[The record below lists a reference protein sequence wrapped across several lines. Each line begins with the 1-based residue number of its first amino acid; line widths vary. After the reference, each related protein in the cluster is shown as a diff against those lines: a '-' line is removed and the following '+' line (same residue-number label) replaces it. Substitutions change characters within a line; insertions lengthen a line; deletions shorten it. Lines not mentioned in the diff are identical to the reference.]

1 MIGKMTIA
9 MYELLL
15 DISNRPSP
23 FSRYTTKELWTR
35 PHLARQM
42 LAYHLSQDTDL
53 ASRRFESIDQV
64 VAWIDAE
71 LDISRK
77 TLCDLGCGPG
87 LYTERFAS
95 IGAEVTGVDF
105 SRHSLDFAEDQGS
118 QAVTYLE
125 ADYLSDD
132 LPTGFDVVTL
142 IYTDLCA
149 LSPAQRGRLLGR
161 MRDMLN
167 PGGHLVLDVAGI
179 GSFATKEET
188 TIIEYKLMGGFWSPD
203 DYVGIQRTFLYQSEL
218 LSLDRYVIV
227 EPRETWQIFNWTQHF
242 TPEDVE
248 AELHNAGFH
257 IDEMAGNLSG
267 SPLGPDSDLIGIVAS
282 IGNKHD

>member
-1 MIGKMTIA
+1 MTIA
-9 MYELLL
+9 MYELLF
-15 DISNRPSP
+15 DISKRPPP
-23 FSRYTTKELWTR
+23 FSRYTAKELWTR
-35 PHLARQM
+35 PHLAQQM

-53 ASRRFESIDQV
+53 ASRRFESIDRV

-71 LDISRK
+71 LDLSQK

-95 IGAEVTGVDF
+95 IGAAVTGVDF

-132 LPTGFDVVTL
+132 LPTGFDVITL

-149 LSPAQRGRLLGR
+149 LSPTQRETLLGR
-161 MRDMLN
+161 MREMLN
-167 PGGHLVLDVAGI
+167 PGGHLVLDVAGT
-179 GSFATKEET
+179 GSFAAKEET
-188 TIIEYKLMGGFWSPD
+188 TIIEHNLMGGFWSPD

-227 EPRETWQIFNWTQHF
+227 EPSETWQVFNWIQHF
-242 TPEDVE
+242 TLESIE
-248 AELHNAGFH
+248 AELRNAGFH
-257 IDEMAGNLSG
+257 IDEMAGDLSG
-267 SPLGPDSDLIGIVAS
+267 TPLEPKSDLIAIVAS
-282 IGNKHD
+282 LGVGSLYER

>member
-1 MIGKMTIA
+1 M
-9 MYELLL
+9 
-15 DISNRPSP
+15 
-23 FSRYTTKELWTR
+23 
-35 PHLARQM
+35 
-42 LAYHLSQDTDL
+42 
-53 ASRRFESIDQV
+53 
-64 VAWIDAE
+64 
-71 LDISRK
+71 
-77 TLCDLGCGPG
+77 
-87 LYTERFAS
+87 
-95 IGAEVTGVDF
+95 TGVDF

-132 LPTGFDVVTL
+132 LPSGFDVVTL

-149 LSPAQRGRLLGR
+149 LSPAQRERLLGR
-161 MRDMLN
+161 IRDMLN
-167 PGGHLVLDVAGI
+167 PGGHLVLDVAGT

-242 TPEDVE
+242 TPENIE
-248 AELHNAGFH
+248 AELRHAGFH
-257 IDEMAGNLSG
+257 IDEMAGNLCG
-267 SPLGPDSDLIGIVAS
+267 SLLGPDSDLIGIVAS

>member
-1 MIGKMTIA
+1 
-9 MYELLL
+9 
-15 DISNRPSP
+15 
-23 FSRYTTKELWTR
+23 
-35 PHLARQM
+35 M

>member
-1 MIGKMTIA
+1 

-15 DISNRPSP
+15 DISKRPEP

-42 LAYHLSQDTDL
+42 LIHHLSQETDL

-64 VAWIDAE
+64 VEWIDAQ
-71 LDISRK
+71 LGLSK
-77 TLCDLGCGPG
+77 KKVCDLGCGPG

-105 SRHSLDFAEDQGS
+105 SRHSLDFAETEGS
-118 QAVTYLE
+118 HSVRYVE

-149 LSPAQRGRLLGR
+149 LSSVQRAKLLGR
-161 MRDMLN
+161 MREMLN
-167 PGGHLVLDVAGI
+167 PGGHIVVDVAGV
-179 GSFATKEET
+179 GSFLPKEET
-188 TIIEYKLMGGFWSPD
+188 TFIEYKLMGGFWSPV
-203 DYVGIQRTFLYQSEL
+203 DYVGIQRAFLYPAEYL
-218 LSLDRYVIV
+218 ALDRYLIV
-227 EPRETWQIFNWTQHF
+227 EPNETWQVYNWTQHF
-242 TPEDVE
+242 TPDRIES
-248 AELHNAGFH
+248 ELRKAGFQ
-257 IDEMAGNLSG
+257 IEQMTGDLSG
-267 SPLGPDSDLIGIVAS
+267 TPLKPESELIGIVAAVV
-282 IGNKHD
+282 